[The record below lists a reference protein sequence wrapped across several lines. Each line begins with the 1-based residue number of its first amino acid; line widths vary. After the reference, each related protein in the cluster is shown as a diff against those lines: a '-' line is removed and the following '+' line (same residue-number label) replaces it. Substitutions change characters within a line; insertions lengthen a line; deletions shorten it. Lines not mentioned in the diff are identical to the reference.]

1 MFTLVFSLQTK
12 WTRISFSCFSRSTAF
27 IVDFTW
33 EVNCTQLYN
42 IYRPITTVQNRRI
55 LDDHVVGMV
64 RCDWPFTVGYIIK
77 VYISCDKL
85 GIRVIH
91 HIQ

>member
-1 MFTLVFSLQTK
+1 MNQNLIQLL
-12 WTRISFSCFSRSTAF
+12 SRSTAF

-64 RCDWPFTVGYIIK
+64 RCDWLFKDGYIIK

-85 GIRVIH
+85 GIKSYSSHSVI
-91 HIQ
+91 IQVM